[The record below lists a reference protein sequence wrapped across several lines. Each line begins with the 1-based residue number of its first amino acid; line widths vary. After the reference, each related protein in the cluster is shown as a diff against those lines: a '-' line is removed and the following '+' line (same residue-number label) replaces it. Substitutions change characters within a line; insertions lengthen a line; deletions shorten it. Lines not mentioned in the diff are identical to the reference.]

1 MNTKFRMFLTVFIV
15 LVCIF
20 STLKIVHTSGQEEV
34 KQDLVVTELS
44 NILRDWYCGVRSTGF
59 KNITVNVSLAEDI
72 QPVKIEDGK
81 AEAVFYV
88 KAAMIPKTTLEEV
101 SQSPLLKGIQ
111 RYLNENR
118 TKLTPG
124 QIKTVGLAIKER
136 TDSLKSIVGKLHE
149 ENGTFKVVCGITS
162 EGTIDKNSVKIF
174 YDVSAKG
181 ELNWEDA
188 NNSFVSSIF
197 ASYEEEERRGY
208 SEIKDLIEKLY
219 SLNTSANL
227 ISPNSVYQNL
237 YNRINARYYAD
248 LHTSEASSNKVITCW
263 VWDPTQNKYVEEDS
277 SFTDMSYWNN
287 LQYPLLPVTVNGKTH
302 YEQLACYNCADYVSQ
317 AMYYG
322 GMQTDSNWNP
332 SNRKRSVGG
341 KWYWSFVPDLTDYM
355 KDTRHDWTSCLYNNL
370 DIGDIAVF
378 WRYNKYGKFERY
390 HVAMDD
396 YSYGYYGVY
405 YNYFAAHTND
415 VRGQYYDS
423 SSKYLY
429 KVSCWRFAP

>member
-1 MNTKFRMFLTVFIV
+1 MFLTVFIV

-44 NILRDWYCGVRSTGF
+44 NVLKEWYYGVRSTGF
-59 KNITVNVSLAEDI
+59 KNITVNVSPADDI
-72 QPVKIEDGK
+72 QPVKIGDGK

-88 KAAMIPKTTLEEV
+88 KATMIPKATLEEA
-101 SQSPLLKGIQ
+101 SQSPFLKGMQ

-118 TKLTPG
+118 TKLTPA
-124 QIKTVGLAIKER
+124 QIKTVELVIKEKY
-136 TDSLKSIVGKLHE
+136 DALKDMVGKLHE

-181 ELNWEDA
+181 GPSWEDT
-188 NNSFVSSIF
+188 NNSFVPSTF
-197 ASYEEEERRGY
+197 TYDEEEKRGY
-208 SEIKDLIEKLY
+208 TEIKGLIEKLY
-219 SLNTSANL
+219 SSNASANP

-237 YNRINARYYAD
+237 YNRTNAKNYAD
-248 LHTSEASSNKVITCW
+248 LYTSEALQSKTITCW
-263 VWDPTQNKYVEEDS
+263 INNTPVVSQY
-277 SFTDMSYWNN
+277 TDMSYWNN
-287 LQYPLLPVTVNGKTH
+287 SQYPLTKYSNGY
-302 YEQLACYNCADYVSQ
+302 YEQLACNNCADFVSQ

-322 GMQTDSNWNP
+322 GMQTDSKWNP
-332 SNRKRSVGG
+332 SNRKTSVGG
-341 KWYWSFVPDLTDYM
+341 KWYWAFVPDLTDYM
-355 KDTRHDWTSCLYNNL
+355 VSRGDWSSCSYNSL
-370 DIGDIAVF
+370 DIGDVAVF
-378 WRYNKYGKFERY
+378 WRYNQYGQIERY

-405 YNYFAAHTND
+405 YNYFAAHTKD
-415 VRGQYYDS
+415 VKDHYYDS